1 MNSGRCQAGS
11 GGVPIAEVHD
21 GARLHVTFIPEAVID
36 QVLER
41 KSSVTTM
48 DSRRHSLGWSKRG
61 LDAHPLPEPVMPASQ
76 PSPAQRQILVRQVTH
91 VQASW
96 TEQERGDAG
105 AFTLQ
110 LILDHG
116 ADEYVLRPT
125 AEDTDVLVK
134 LLARSS
140 NATFDVE
147 RKVLMFGNLAIE

>member
-1 MNSGRCQAGS
+1 MS
-11 GGVPIAEVHD
+11 
-21 GARLHVTFIPEAVID
+21 
-36 QVLER
+36 
-41 KSSVTTM
+41 
-48 DSRRHSLGWSKRG
+48 
-61 LDAHPLPEPVMPASQ
+61 
-76 PSPAQRQILVRQVTH
+76 PSPRQPTPAERQIQVRQVTH

-96 TEQERGDAG
+96 TEENRAAPG

-140 NATFDVE
+140 NATFDAD
-147 RKVLMFGNLAIE
+147 RKVLMFGNLTIG